1 LLAQAVVREFPGKV
15 RFAVEDFGASP
26 LAERFGVD
34 KYPAIFVDDALV
46 ARPEEF
52 YGWGGPENGR
62 YVPWDKLENRKK
74 FQNDLRRMVE
84 LRLAG
89 AQVASAAAPTTAKG
103 APAARALPAVKLANL
118 GGKGFTFSGLK
129 GKPVLVE
136 FWATW
141 CPPCISTLSWLKD
154 VHANATVVAV
164 AVESEQGEVRRL
176 VQQKQLSGEI
186 VMGTPE
192 IIDAF
197 GGIQAVPTLF
207 LADKNGKIVRTFY
220 GAPPDLHEEIK
231 RELDKLR

>member
-34 KYPAIFVDDALV
+34 KYPAIFVDEALV

-52 YGWGGPENGR
+52 YGWGGSKNGR
-62 YVPWDKLENRKK
+62 YVPWEKLENRKK
-74 FQNDLRRMVE
+74 FQDDLRRMVE

-103 APAARALPAVKLANL
+103 VSAARALPAVKLANL
-118 GGKGFTFSGLK
+118 GGKSFTFSGLK

-154 VHANATVVAV
+154 VHTNATVVAV
-164 AVESEQGEVRRL
+164 AVESEKGEVQRL
-176 VQQKQLSGEI
+176 VQQKQLPGEI
-186 VMGTPE
+186 VMGTQE
-192 IIDAF
+192 IVDAF

-220 GAPPDLHEEIK
+220 GAPPDLHQEIK
-231 RELDKLR
+231 RELEKLR

>member
-1 LLAQAVVREFPGKV
+1 MVREFPGKV

-26 LAERFGVD
+26 LAERFGID

-62 YVPWDKLENRKK
+62 YVPWGKLENRKK

-89 AQVASAAAPTTAKG
+89 GQPASAAPAQGEGGPKG
-103 APAARALPAVKLANL
+103 TGAARALPAVKLVNL
-118 GGKGFTFSGLK
+118 GGKAFTFGGLK

-136 FWATW
+136 LWATW
-141 CPPCISTLSWLKD
+141 CPPCISTLTWLKD
-154 VHANATVVAV
+154 LPMNATVVAV
-164 AVESEQGEVRRL
+164 AVESEKGEVQRL
-176 VQQKQLSGEI
+176 VQQKQLPGEI
-186 VMGTPE
+186 VMATPE
-192 IIDAF
+192 ILAAF
-197 GGIQAVPTLF
+197 GGVQAVPTLF

-220 GAPPDLHEEIK
+220 GAPPDLHEEIR
-231 RELDKLR
+231 RELEKLR

>member
-1 LLAQAVVREFPGKV
+1 LLAQEVVREFPGKA

-89 AQVASAAAPTTAKG
+89 GQPASAAAPRG
-103 APAARALPAVKLANL
+103 ASAARALPAVKLVNL
-118 GGKGFTFSGLK
+118 GGKAFTFAGLK

-136 FWATW
+136 LWATW
-141 CPPCISTLSWLKD
+141 CPPCLSTLSWLKTLD
-154 VHANATVVAV
+154 PGTATVVAV
-164 AVESEQGEVRRL
+164 AVESEPGEVQRL
-176 VQQKQLSGEI
+176 VQQKQLPGEI
-186 VMGTPE
+186 VMSTQE
-192 IIDAF
+192 ILDAF

-207 LADKNGKIVRTFY
+207 LADKDGKIVRTFY
-220 GAPPDLHEEIK
+220 GAPPDLHEEIR
-231 RELDKLR
+231 RELEKLR

>member
-62 YVPWDKLENRKK
+62 YVPWGKLENRKK

-89 AQVASAAAPTTAKG
+89 TQLASAAAPTAKG
-103 APAARALPAVKLANL
+103 ASAARTLPAVKLANL

-129 GKPVLVE
+129 GTPVLVE

-154 VHANATVVAV
+154 IHANATVVAI
-164 AVESEQGEVRRL
+164 AVESEKGEVQRL
-176 VQQKQLSGEI
+176 VQQKQLPGEI
-186 VMGTPE
+186 VMGTQE
-192 IIDAF
+192 IVEAF

-220 GAPPDLHEEIK
+220 GAPPDLHAEIK
-231 RELDKLR
+231 RELEKLR